1 MTIILELTEAEA
13 SALLTAAG
21 RGIRWVTPKV
31 GSPMRAIYYAL
42 LDAGVRHTKEIG
54 HKSFADFRFGPD
66 A

>member
-1 MTIILELTEAEA
+1 MTIILELTDAEA

-42 LDAGVRHTKEIG
+42 LDAGVKHTKDIA
-54 HKSFADFRFGPD
+54 HKSYADFHIGLN